1 METLLL
7 ELKGHNMQGRAVAV
21 IENGSWAP
29 QSGKKIRELLAEMK
43 DMRVL
48 ESEISIKSAMTAAD
62 AEALDALVELIVA
75 A

>member
-1 METLLL
+1 
-7 ELKGHNMQGRAVAV
+7 MQGRAVAV

-29 QSGKKIRELLAEMK
+29 QSGKKIRELLAALK